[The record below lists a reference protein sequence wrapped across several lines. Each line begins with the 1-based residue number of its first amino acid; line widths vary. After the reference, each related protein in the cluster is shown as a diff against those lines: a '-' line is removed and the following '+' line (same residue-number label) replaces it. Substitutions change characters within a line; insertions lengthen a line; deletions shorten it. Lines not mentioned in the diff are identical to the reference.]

1 MHGARGLLISITGGK
16 DLHPRPAPRAVDFDP
31 WLPATIAAQIVGDH
45 HTSLLVPRTSVHTP
59 RSSSD
64 VGHERRCSFR
74 GEILKF
80 TSAAN
85 VHQTF
90 TMLEYNQIT
99 FFGG

>member
-1 MHGARGLLISITGGK
+1 LPSCFKLTCQHRHQRIVTQFVVVVQILVAKREPE
-16 DLHPRPAPRAVDFDP
+16 HP
-31 WLPATIAAQIVGDH
+31 IAAQIVGDH

-64 VGHERRCSFR
+64 VGRCSFR
-74 GEILKF
+74 GEILKL
-80 TSAAN
+80 TSGAK